1 MDLQRKV
8 DKMKAYIYLILN
20 LLISVITVS
29 ANAAFTYDSSTKVL
43 EDDIWRF
50 EGVSLDKDG
59 VTLGVVKGAMA
70 KKKPE
75 TPQPLDFSDV
85 KDINGK
91 ALKVVTI
98 GVFANFCISEVNAPE
113 CTVLSGGGCFNGCT
127 SLRKVIL
134 NSAFNDFGGARAF
147 SGCTSLEE
155 FEPRTLLVTE
165 VTGYAFSSCEKLSG
179 TFDLPN
185 CTSIGLSAFSGCK
198 LLTSVVAPNVTEII
212 DGAFSGCSSMSE
224 IRISSVVGKNVYKD
238 IFPGANV
245 YMADEVP
252 ESLGLGFIGNL
263 TGPFPK
269 LICSNKNL
277 NDCLDKI
284 KVNHHVILKKQFNT
298 DLGQEFEYKE
308 GNYRSWE
315 TIAKKM
321 ASDTLM
327 CEFDGKD
334 KISLKKE
341 ISKSVI
347 AFVLQK
353 STNTKLDQLVSFWI
367 IKSPN
372 EGFKVIVR

>member
-1 MDLQRKV
+1 
-8 DKMKAYIYLILN
+8 MKAYIYLILN

-29 ANAAFTYDSSTKVL
+29 ANAAFTYDSSTEVL

-50 EGVSLDKDG
+50 EGVSLGDDG
-59 VTLGVVKGAMA
+59 VTLGMVKGSMETN
-70 KKKPE
+70 KPE
-75 TPQPLDFSDV
+75 TPKPLDFSDV
-85 KDINGK
+85 KDTNGK
-91 ALKVVTI
+91 ALKVVSLS
-98 GVFANFCISEVNAPE
+98 GFGGLNVSEVIAPE
-113 CTVLSGGGCFNGCT
+113 CTGFSGQNCFYECT

-165 VTGYAFSSCEKLSG
+165 VLGSAFSRCEKLSG
-179 TFDLPN
+179 TFYLPN
-185 CTSIGLSAFSGCK
+185 CTLIKTYAFSGCK
-198 LLTSVVAPNVTEII
+198 LLTPVMAPKVTEIQE
-212 DGAFSGCSSMSE
+212 GAFSGCLSMSE
-224 IRISSVVGKNVYKD
+224 IRISAVVGDNVYKD

-321 ASDTLM
+321 ASDDLM
-327 CEFDGKD
+327 CEFDGTD

-353 STNTKLDQLVSFWI
+353 SGNKHLTDLVSFWI

>member
-1 MDLQRKV
+1 
-8 DKMKAYIYLILN
+8 MKAYIYLILN

-29 ANAAFTYDSSTKVL
+29 ANAAFIYDSSTKFL

-50 EGVSLDKDG
+50 EGVSLEDDG
-59 VTLGVVKGAMA
+59 VTLKLLKGSMA
-70 KKKPE
+70 TKKPE

-85 KDINGK
+85 KDTNGK
-91 ALKVVTI
+91 ALKVVSL
-98 GVFANFCISEVNAPE
+98 GGFGGFNVSEVIAPE
-113 CTVLSGGGCFNGCT
+113 CTGFSGQNCFSGCT

-134 NSAFNDFGGARAF
+134 NSAFNDLGTARAF

-198 LLTSVVAPNVTEII
+198 LFTSVVAPNVTEII

-252 ESLGLGFIGNL
+252 KSLGLGFIGNL

-284 KVNHHVILKKQFNT
+284 KENHHVILKKQFNT

-353 STNTKLDQLVSFWI
+353 STNKHLTDLVSFWI